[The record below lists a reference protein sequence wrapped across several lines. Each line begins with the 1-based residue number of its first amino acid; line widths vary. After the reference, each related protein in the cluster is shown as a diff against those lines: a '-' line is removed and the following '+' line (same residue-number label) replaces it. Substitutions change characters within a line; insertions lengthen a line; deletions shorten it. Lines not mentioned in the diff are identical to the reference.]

1 MSKSSEGFFEQKCA
15 KQLER
20 IRQLEHECAE
30 LQIKYNEMKQI
41 LNQIIYNNKSIK
53 QKIKELIKKNNVEL
67 LYYYIL

>member
-30 LQIKYNEMKQI
+30 LQIKYNECE
-41 LNQIIYNNKSIK
+41 NRNS
-53 QKIKELIKKNNVEL
+53 
-67 LYYYIL
+67 